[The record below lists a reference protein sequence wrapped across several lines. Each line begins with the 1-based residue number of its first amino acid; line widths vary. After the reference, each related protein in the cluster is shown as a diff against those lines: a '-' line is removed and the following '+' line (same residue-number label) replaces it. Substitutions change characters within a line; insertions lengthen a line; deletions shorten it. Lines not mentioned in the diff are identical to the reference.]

1 MTDRIAQLKELLDA
15 SPEDAFCLYA
25 LAMEYAASD
34 RHEAAIDHF
43 DRAIASD
50 EEFCYAYY
58 HKAKVQKAMGDA
70 QGALATLRK
79 GMQQA
84 QTTGDAKAV
93 AEITTL
99 LESMT

>member
-1 MTDRIAQLKELLDA
+1 MTDRLTQLKALLEKDPA
-15 SPEDAFCLYA
+15 DPFCLYSIA
-25 LAMEYAASD
+25 FEYAKRGDTAS
-34 RHEAAIDHF
+34 AIAYF
-43 DRAIASD
+43 DRTIDADAD
-50 EEFCYAYY
+50 YCYAYY